1 MISLQIG
8 ELEEKVRN
16 MLMLKFGRLVDLE
29 KLETVTVN
37 RTVEEL
43 KEKLRQQ
50 ESKSAAEITKWNVSN
65 TLKRIELTLVFAS
78 IWGFISAKLFKFI
91 MSPSCSIFTIL
102 HVFLFVCFIITIW
115 RFLRHRGM
123 APFKTMECSLKVLTH
138 EGTCCRDMVQD
149 M

>member
-1 MISLQIG
+1 MFLSQIG

-50 ESKSAAEITKWNVSN
+50 ESKSAAEMAKWNVSFS
-65 TLKRIELTLVFAS
+65 IERGT
-78 IWGFISAKLFKFI
+78 
-91 MSPSCSIFTIL
+91 
-102 HVFLFVCFIITIW
+102 FL
-115 RFLRHRGM
+115 LLYEHY
-123 APFKTMECSLKVLTH
+123 L
-138 EGTCCRDMVQD
+138 
-149 M
+149 

>member
-1 MISLQIG
+1 MVWFCLQIG

-50 ESKSAAEITKWNVSN
+50 ESKSAAEIARWNVSTSN
-65 TLKRIELTLVFAS
+65 TDLS
-78 IWGFISAKLFKFI
+78 NN
-91 MSPSCSIFTIL
+91 
-102 HVFLFVCFIITIW
+102 
-115 RFLRHRGM
+115 
-123 APFKTMECSLKVLTH
+123 
-138 EGTCCRDMVQD
+138 
-149 M
+149 

>member
-1 MISLQIG
+1 MISSQIG

-50 ESKSAAEITKWNVSN
+50 ESKSAAEIAKWNVSN
-65 TLKRIELTLVFAS
+65 TVTRIESILV
-78 IWGFISAKLFKFI
+78 LF
-91 MSPSCSIFTIL
+91 
-102 HVFLFVCFIITIW
+102 
-115 RFLRHRGM
+115 RFSSG
-123 APFKTMECSLKVLTH
+123 
-138 EGTCCRDMVQD
+138 
-149 M
+149 

>member
-78 IWGFISAKLFKFI
+78 
-91 MSPSCSIFTIL
+91 
-102 HVFLFVCFIITIW
+102 V
-115 RFLRHRGM
+115 
-123 APFKTMECSLKVLTH
+123 
-138 EGTCCRDMVQD
+138 
-149 M
+149 

>member
-8 ELEEKVRN
+8 DLEEKVRN

-50 ESKSAAEITKWNVSN
+50 ESKSAAEIAKWNVSN
-65 TLKRIELTLVFAS
+65 TSLSKTNLFETCFCFGLKFYL
-78 IWGFISAKLFKFI
+78 G
-91 MSPSCSIFTIL
+91 
-102 HVFLFVCFIITIW
+102 
-115 RFLRHRGM
+115 
-123 APFKTMECSLKVLTH
+123 
-138 EGTCCRDMVQD
+138 
-149 M
+149 